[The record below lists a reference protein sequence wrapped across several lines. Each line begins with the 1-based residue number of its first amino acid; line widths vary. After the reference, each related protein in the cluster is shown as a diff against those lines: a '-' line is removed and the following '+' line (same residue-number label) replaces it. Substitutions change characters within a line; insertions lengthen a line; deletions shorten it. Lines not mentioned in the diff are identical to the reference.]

1 MIDKNSFLLN
11 EKIRFDKYN
20 ENVEEE
26 YKRKYNIENKIDE
39 YFDDNN
45 NSTNNSSVYSS
56 SSLSPSCSTLNYKK
70 RKEKLFL
77 YKYIS
82 PFMDLGKRFY
92 SSLTLIYEPKLYH
105 LSIFL
110 TTLWAYKNIK
120 CINKLLIHKYNDI
133 HYQITRPDSLNGR
146 RKAFKVL
153 AIGGSIIPC
162 FFIALFIYDMKKGQT
177 NYIQVNRSDI
187 LSENRHNHIIPYTLK
202 RVISHKILLLKEKV
216 LFFAKDLAENNN
228 FKTLS
233 REYRKN
239 MDKRIY
245 KHYIKKG
252 DIN

>member
-1 MIDKNSFLLN
+1 MVDKNNFLLN

-20 ENVEEE
+20 ENAQEE
-26 YKRKYNIENKIDE
+26 YIKKYNIENKIDE
-39 YFDDNN
+39 YFNDI
-45 NSTNNSSVYSS
+45 NNSSSNSSICSS
-56 SSLSPSCSTLNYKK
+56 SSTLIYKK
-70 RKEKLFL
+70 KKEKLFL

-82 PFMDLGKRFY
+82 PFIELGKRFY

-133 HYQITRPDSLNGR
+133 HYQITRPDSLNSR

-153 AIGGSIIPC
+153 ALGGSIIPC
-162 FFIALFIYDMKKGQT
+162 FFISLFIYDMKKEQPY
-177 NYIQVNRSDI
+177 YILMNKSNI
-187 LSENRHNHIIPYTLK
+187 PSENRSYHIIPYTLK
-202 RVISHKILLLKEKV
+202 RDISHKILLLKEKI

-239 MDKRIY
+239 MDKRLY

>member
-1 MIDKNSFLLN
+1 MVDKNSLLLN

-45 NSTNNSSVYSS
+45 NSSGNSSVSS
-56 SSLSPSCSTLNYKK
+56 SSSTLSYKK

-92 SSLTLIYEPKLYH
+92 SSLTLMYEPKLYH

-146 RKAFKVL
+146 RKAFRML
-153 AIGGSIIPC
+153 ALGGSIIPC
-162 FFIALFIYDMKKGQT
+162 FFIALFIYDMKKEQP
-177 NYIQVNRSDI
+177 NYILVNRSDI
-187 LSENRHNHIIPYTLK
+187 PSENRTNHIIPYTLK
-202 RVISHKILLLKEKV
+202 RNISHKILLLKEKI

-239 MDKRIY
+239 MNKRLY